1 LQREWRDV
9 GVQADIKNYPSSQF
23 FDNSSNGILQG
34 GHYDVAVLGWLGAAD
49 PDDSAIY
56 SSENMAPHGLNS
68 MFWDNP
74 VATTAMND
82 ALSTIDQARRKR
94 DYIVVQQQ
102 LTKDVPTIIVSFSR
116 VPFVYNSDLK
126 GFDPSPVI
134 SAFWDPWN
142 YSI

>member
-1 LQREWRDV
+1 
-9 GVQADIKNYPSSQF
+9 
-23 FDNSSNGILQG
+23 
-34 GHYDVAVLGWLGAAD
+34 
-49 PDDSAIY
+49 
-56 SSENMAPHGLNS
+56 MAPHGQNA

-74 VATTAMND
+74 VATAAMND
-82 ALSTIDQARRKR
+82 ALSTVDQARRKR

-102 LTKDVPTIIVSFSR
+102 LTKDVPTIIISFTR